1 MHQFQRLNYLLS
13 YPSGFRIWLNVLGI
27 KTEENVPSRIISLSP
42 LTFTHTNPVK
52 LFIFI
57 MSVAVPPGLYQV
69 QVTSNTS
76 QKVAGPASA
85 GGNITVNTSTAQV
98 WQITGDGVITS
109 FQTGSSATQART
121 PNVPAISGN
130 NVVADAGTIA
140 QQWIISGANLISN
153 TYWTGYVMT
162 SDGTQLFWGVDGS
175 NNVRVTGTTA
185 KTQFSFIPVAV

>member
-1 MHQFQRLNYLLS
+1 
-13 YPSGFRIWLNVLGI
+13 
-27 KTEENVPSRIISLSP
+27 
-42 LTFTHTNPVK
+42 
-52 LFIFI
+52 

-98 WQITGDGVITS
+98 NVTDYHIWRNSFQDESSVNYSLVTGDGVITS

-130 NVVADAGTIA
+130 NVVAAAGTSA

-175 NNVRVTGTTA
+175 NNVLVTGTTA
-185 KTQFSFIPVAV
+185 KTQFNFIPIAV

>member
-1 MHQFQRLNYLLS
+1 
-13 YPSGFRIWLNVLGI
+13 
-27 KTEENVPSRIISLSP
+27 
-42 LTFTHTNPVK
+42 
-52 LFIFI
+52 

-85 GGNITVNTSTAQV
+85 GGNITVNTSTSQV
-98 WQITGDGVITS
+98 VSKQGSGWQITGDGVITS

-121 PNVPAISGN
+121 PNVPAITGN
-130 NVVADAGTIA
+130 NVVANAGTIA

-162 SDGTQLFWGVDGS
+162 SDGTRLFWGVDGS
-175 NNVRVTGTTA
+175 NNVLVTGTSA
-185 KTQFSFIPVAV
+185 KTQFNFIPIAV

>member
-1 MHQFQRLNYLLS
+1 RKNLLS
-13 YPSGFRIWLNVLGI
+13 RL
-27 KTEENVPSRIISLSP
+27 ISLSS

-69 QVTSNTS
+69 QVTSNAS
-76 QKVAGPASA
+76 QKVAAPASA
-85 GGNITVNTSTAQV
+85 GGNVTVNTTTSQV

-121 PNVPAISGN
+121 PNVPAITGN

-162 SDGTQLFWGVDGS
+162 SDGTRLFWGVDGS
-175 NNVRVTGTTA
+175 NNVLVTGTTA
-185 KTQFSFIPVAV
+185 KTQFNFIPIAV

>member
-1 MHQFQRLNYLLS
+1 MHQFQFVNYLLS
-13 YPSGFRIWLNVLGI
+13 YPILGI
-27 KTEENVPSRIISLSP
+27 KTEEN
-42 LTFTHTNPVK
+42 H
-52 LFIFI
+52 FIFI

-85 GGNITVNTSTAQV
+85 GGNITVNTSTAQ

-175 NNVRVTGTTA
+175 NNALLATSIHKG
-185 KTQFSFIPVAV
+185 

>member
-1 MHQFQRLNYLLS
+1 
-13 YPSGFRIWLNVLGI
+13 
-27 KTEENVPSRIISLSP
+27 
-42 LTFTHTNPVK
+42 
-52 LFIFI
+52 

-109 FQTGSSATQART
+109 FQTGKALLPKLGHR
-121 PNVPAISGN
+121 I
-130 NVVADAGTIA
+130 
-140 QQWIISGANLISN
+140 ISN

-185 KTQFSFIPVAV
+185 KTQFSFIPIAV